1 MPLIDD
7 LRADV
12 GPEVLK
18 RRKFLGVLTG
28 STFAIA
34 GIGTSI
40 TAVSYLR
47 PNVLFEPPTKFSAGK
62 PEEIPVGKLIVMPE
76 QQVYVVHAAEGFI
89 ALSAVC
95 THLGCMTRY
104 EEAKQQLVCPCH
116 GSVFSTSGV
125 VDGGPAPKPLQR
137 MHLELK
143 DGQLIVDVGTLAEDD
158 FVLKVGA

>member
-12 GPEVLK
+12 GPEALK

-40 TAVSYLR
+40 TMVSYLR
-47 PNVLFEPPTKFSAGK
+47 PNVLFEPPTKFSVGR
-62 PEEIPVGKLIVMPE
+62 PEDIPVGMLIVMPE
-76 QQVYVVHAAEGFI
+76 QKIYVVHAEEGFI
-89 ALSAVC
+89 AMSAVC

-104 EEAKQQLVCPCH
+104 EEADKRLVCPCH

-125 VDGGPAPKPLQR
+125 VTEGPAPRQLERRELQ
-137 MHLELK
+137 LE
-143 DGQLIVDVGTLAEDD
+143 DGQLIVDTAMPVDDD
-158 FVLKVGA
+158 FVLKVNA

>member
-12 GPEVLK
+12 GDDVLR

-34 GIGTSI
+34 GIGTTI
-40 TAVSYLR
+40 TMVGYLR
-47 PNVLFEPPTKFSAGK
+47 PNVLFEPPTKFSVGR
-62 PEEIPVGKLIVMPE
+62 PEDIPVGALVVLPE
-76 QQVYVVHAAEGFI
+76 QKLYIVHAEEGFI

-104 EEAKQQLVCPCH
+104 EQAEERLVCPCH

-125 VDGGPAPKPLQR
+125 VTEGPAPKALER
-137 MHLELK
+137 RHIELK
-143 DGQLIVDVGTLAEDD
+143 DGVLVVDTATTTADD
-158 FVLKVGA
+158 FVLEV

>member
-1 MPLIDD
+1 MLIDD
-7 LRADV
+7 LKADV
-12 GPEVLK
+12 GPDVLK

-34 GIGTSI
+34 GVGTSI

-62 PEEIPVGKLIVMPE
+62 PEEIPVGTLIVMPA
-76 QQVYVVHAAEGFI
+76 QKIYVMHAEDGFV
-89 ALSAVC
+89 AMSAVC

-104 EEAKQQLVCPCH
+104 EEANKRLVCPCH

-125 VDGGPAPKPLQR
+125 VSEGPAPKPLQR

-143 DGQLIVDVGTLAEDD
+143 DGQLIVDTGTPAADD
-158 FVLKVGA
+158 FVLKV